1 MLFNLPERGRYLIR
15 TCGDDALVSR
25 LLIFAALA

>member
-15 TCGDDALVSR
+15 TCGNDALVPC
-25 LLIFAALA
+25 LLVFAALA

>member
-15 TCGDDALVSR
+15 ACGNDTVVPTFVV
-25 LLIFAALA
+25 FAPLA